1 MDTMDCIVLM
11 YDSKRHVGGATDI
24 LDRGSTPL
32 TSISQG
38 VQWFRQGTRSMT
50 ENLLGEQT
58 TDAKS
63 SDTAA
68 NNIVAFSR
76 ILTREFARTDELV
89 TA

>member
-1 MDTMDCIVLM
+1 M
-11 YDSKRHVGGATDI
+11 
-24 LDRGSTPL
+24 
-32 TSISQG
+32 
-38 VQWFRQGTRSMT
+38 QWFRQGTRSMT

>member
-1 MDTMDCIVLM
+1 
-11 YDSKRHVGGATDI
+11 
-24 LDRGSTPL
+24 
-32 TSISQG
+32 
-38 VQWFRQGTRSMT
+38 MT

-76 ILTREFARTDELV
+76 ILTREFARTSELATAEGAIGDWSLLVNQV
-89 TA
+89 TVGGFAPFHI

>member
-1 MDTMDCIVLM
+1 VPPIFWTGVRLPSPP
-11 YDSKRHVGGATDI
+11 YE
-24 LDRGSTPL
+24 
-32 TSISQG
+32 G

-76 ILTREFARTDELV
+76 ILTREFARTSELA

>member
-1 MDTMDCIVLM
+1 MDCIVLM
-11 YDSKRHVGGATDI
+11 YDSKRHVGGVIDI
-24 LDRGSTPL
+24 LDRGSIPL
-32 TSISQG
+32 ISIARG
-38 VQWFRQGTRSMT
+38 CHGFRQGIRNMT

-76 ILTREFARTDELV
+76 ILTREFARTSELA

>member
-1 MDTMDCIVLM
+1 
-11 YDSKRHVGGATDI
+11 
-24 LDRGSTPL
+24 
-32 TSISQG
+32 
-38 VQWFRQGTRSMT
+38 MT

-58 TDAKS
+58 IDAKT

-89 TA
+89 AA

>member
-1 MDTMDCIVLM
+1 
-11 YDSKRHVGGATDI
+11 
-24 LDRGSTPL
+24 
-32 TSISQG
+32 
-38 VQWFRQGTRSMT
+38 MT

-76 ILTREFARTDELV
+76 VFTEKLARTSELA

>member
-1 MDTMDCIVLM
+1 MVSPTFWTGVRFPSSPL
-11 YDSKRHVGGATDI
+11 
-24 LDRGSTPL
+24 RGMPWL
-32 TSISQG
+32 
-38 VQWFRQGTRSMT
+38 RQGIRNMT